1 MIRRIPILSLNIKIT
16 KLQQTLLHSK
26 IHVKER
32 KKYPFSLLLIQRDE
46 QLIIIIIINKSFD
59 FTNENFL

>member
-1 MIRRIPILSLNIKIT
+1 MMRRIPILSLNIKIT
-16 KLQQTLLHSK
+16 KLQQTLLSK

-32 KKYPFSLLLIQRDE
+32 KKYPFSLLLVQRDE

>member
-1 MIRRIPILSLNIKIT
+1 MMRRIPILSLNIKIT
-16 KLQQTLLHSK
+16 KLQQTLLSK

-32 KKYPFSLLLIQRDE
+32 KKYSFSLLLVQRDE